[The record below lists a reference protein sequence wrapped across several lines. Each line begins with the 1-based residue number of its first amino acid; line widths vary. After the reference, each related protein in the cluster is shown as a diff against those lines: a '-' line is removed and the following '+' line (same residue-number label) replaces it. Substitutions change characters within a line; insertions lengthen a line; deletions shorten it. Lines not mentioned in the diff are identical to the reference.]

1 MTIKTRALIA
11 ALGLALGLTACETA
25 TPYQPLQH
33 GTAASGGFTDQR
45 LDADHVRVSF
55 QGNTLTSRA
64 TVESYLLYRA
74 AELTVEQGFEWFE
87 TVDRHTDRDKRTYVE
102 PDPFYGPGYGF
113 GYGYGFWR
121 PSWRYYGGGFGWR
134 SWEPYWGGPFWGDTG
149 ALQTVE
155 KFQATAEIV
164 MHHGAKPD
172 GDAKAFD
179 ARAVMTNLGP
189 KIQRKS

>member
-1 MTIKTRALIA
+1 MKMKTHAVVL
-11 ALGLALGLTACETA
+11 ALGLALGLTGCETA

-33 GTAASGGFTDQR
+33 GTAVSGGFTDQR

-74 AELTVEQGFEWFE
+74 AELTVEQGFDWFE
-87 TVDRHTDRDKRTYVE
+87 TVDRHTDKEQRTYLQ
-102 PDPFYGPGYGF
+102 PDPFYGAGF

-134 SWEPYWGGPFWGDTG
+134 SWDPYWGDPFWGDTG
-149 ALQTVE
+149 EVQTVE
-155 KFQATAEIV
+155 KFQTTAEIA
-164 MHHGAKPD
+164 MHHGPKPA
-172 GDAKAFD
+172 GDPKAFD